1 MKNKMTD
8 QELLEQAHDL
18 RTEASRLLYD
28 EGLFSLISS
37 VGPACIIG
45 SFALDLMTWPDLD
58 VSVQLR
64 HEKDISTFFDLGR
77 DIANRFQATKMSF
90 SNQSIRPDVPFD
102 HGLYWG
108 IRLLY
113 GGRTWKIDL
122 WGYGDDAYQ
131 ANLKDFDRLRSRL
144 HDVDRVAILRIKNE
158 VCQRP
163 EYRVQISSMQIYEAV
178 GQCNIRTVEEF
189 DEWRLGQTT
198 QAKTTDPS

>member
-1 MKNKMTD
+1 MENKMTD

-18 RTEASRLLYD
+18 RTEASRLLYN

-58 VSVQLR
+58 ISVQLPDD
-64 HEKDISTFFDLGR
+64 KDISTFFDLGR
-77 DIANRFQATKMSF
+77 EIANKFQATKMSF
-90 SNQSIRPDVPFD
+90 SNQFIRPDVPFD

-108 IRLLY
+108 IQLLY
-113 GGRTWKIDL
+113 AGRTWKIDL

-131 ANLKDFDRLRSRL
+131 ANLKDLDRLRRQ
-144 HDVDRVAILRIKNE
+144 HQDANRIAILRIKNE

-178 GQCNIRTVEEF
+178 TQYHIQTAEEF
-189 DEWRLGQTT
+189 DKWRLGRKGE
-198 QAKTTDPS
+198 AEATDPT